1 MKKSKIQ
8 NIVIGLVAVGIIAS
22 IIAYNYT
29 AEQTKQKGLQFGN
42 ELAQVQQDVADLQ
55 TKFYSEKI
63 RWDEGDITKEELL
76 EFYEKHVEEFERINE
91 RYDELTPPELFQSSV
106 DLFKISA
113 ETQLQSDKE
122 YIRWI
127 DTGDA
132 AAKIRSDTQIQEAYE
147 YENLGLAEFQLAKK
161 GVKSYDEQEKFT
173 APPDGI
179 REKVIEITNN
189 MKKNCDAEYQNESGQ
204 FDSEDIETEWVNCYN
219 DADIW
224 KDEHLP

>member
-1 MKKSKIQ
+1 MKKNKIQ
-8 NIVIGLVAVGIIAS
+8 NIVIGLVAVGIIGS

-29 AEQTKQKGLQFGN
+29 IEQTKQKGLQFGN
-42 ELAQVQQDVADLQ
+42 DLAQIQRDVADLQ

-63 RWDEGDITKEELL
+63 KWDEGDITKEELL
-76 EFYEKHVEEFERINE
+76 EFYKEHVKEFEKTNE
-91 RYDELTPPELFQSSV
+91 RYDKLTPPELFQSSV

-127 DTGDA
+127 DTGDES
-132 AAKIRSDTQIQEAYE
+132 AKIRSDTQIQEAYE

-161 GVKSYDEQEKFT
+161 GLKNYDEQEKFT

-189 MKKNCDAEYQNESGQ
+189 MKEECDTEYQNESGQ
-204 FDSEDIETEWVNCYN
+204 FDSEQIEMEWTNCYD
-219 DADIW
+219 DAETW
-224 KDEHLP
+224 RAEHLP